1 MFERRGEMVMR
12 AARLTALFLT
22 QLLCASAALS
32 GERSPALASS
42 DSPWNVLAMGGKGEM
57 RGTPICRPLAYF
69 SKSPLPL
76 DFDADF
82 YGEREAGLV
91 THATVTLLG
100 TIGDQRVYEVKQ
112 TVVRKGQQN
121 GLADAETP
129 PTMKVLLVE
138 RGPNEF
144 CDIYQNQYTYDPTH
158 ETDETAIL
166 DIDGKKVLKTFE
178 TDRHT
183 WYLEYWTIQN
193 REPLHLSPA
202 DIYTAIRSVS
212 PVGAL
217 PFSGPL
223 NVTGS
228 RFTVDIFEES
238 SDQKLLGKVDLQIEL
253 QGNKIVARSKTWV
266 PSD

>member
-1 MFERRGEMVMR
+1 
-12 AARLTALFLT
+12 
-22 QLLCASAALS
+22 
-32 GERSPALASS
+32 
-42 DSPWNVLAMGGKGEM
+42 MGGKGEM
-57 RGTPICRPLAYF
+57 HGTPICRSLAYF

-82 YGEREAGLV
+82 YGERKAGLV
-91 THATVTLLG
+91 THAKVTLLG
-100 TIGDQRVYEVKQ
+100 TIADQRIYEIKQ
-112 TVVRKGQQN
+112 TVVREGQQK
-121 GLADAETP
+121 GLADADNVP

-138 RGPNEF
+138 RGHGEF

-158 ETDETAIL
+158 ETDESVIL
-166 DIDGKKVLKTFE
+166 DIEGKKVLKTFE

-193 REPLHLSPA
+193 HEPLHLSPD
-202 DIYTAIRSVS
+202 DIYTAIRSAS
-212 PVGAL
+212 PAGAV

-223 NVTGS
+223 NVAGS

-238 SDQKLLGKVDLQIEL
+238 SDQKLLGRIDLQIEL
-253 QGNKIVARSKTWV
+253 QGNKIVPLSKTWV